1 MAHEVIREIKKSGS
15 QGLVLKLDYE
25 KACEELSGGVE
36 LDPENDEMDKL
47 FW

>member
-1 MAHEVIREIKKSGS
+1 VFPQE
-15 QGLVLKLDYE
+15 YE
-25 KACEELSGGVE
+25 KACEALTRGLE